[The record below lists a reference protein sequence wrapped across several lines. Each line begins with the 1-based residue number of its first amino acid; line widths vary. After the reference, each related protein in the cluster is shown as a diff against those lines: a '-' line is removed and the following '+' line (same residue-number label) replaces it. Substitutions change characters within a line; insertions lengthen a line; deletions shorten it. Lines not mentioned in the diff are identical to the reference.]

1 MYSILGMVENMQGL
15 GLMENNVVLEYII
28 KMKNN
33 IELEC
38 GKMDKEQNGLKMK
51 KWKVIKIKLLIF

>member
-1 MYSILGMVENMQGL
+1 MYSILEMVGNMQEH

-28 KMKNN
+28 RVKTN

-38 GKMDKEQNGLKMK
+38 GKMDKELNGLRMK
-51 KWKVIKIKLLIF
+51 KWKVIRSQSINY